1 MSETPI
7 RPLPGPEHVSGAA
20 GARKPPQGDP
30 AASGPAFEVLLE
42 KLEQR
47 ARELRDDSGNVENP
61 AQLAGAVDRA
71 RASLEDALTLSDQLL
86 EAYRQSL
93 QQRTGE

>member
-1 MSETPI
+1 MGETPI
-7 RPLPGPEHVSGAA
+7 RGLPGSEHVSGAT
-20 GARKPPQGDP
+20 GAPKPQANP

-47 ARELRDDSGNVENP
+47 ARELRDDSGSVENP
-61 AQLAGAVDRA
+61 TELAGAVDRA

-86 EAYRQSL
+86 EAYRQSQ
-93 QQRTGE
+93 QQRTGQ

>member
-1 MSETPI
+1 MGETPI
-7 RPLPGPEHVSGAA
+7 RPVPGTEHVSDAA
-20 GARKPPQGDP
+20 GAHKLPRGD
-30 AASGPAFEVLLE
+30 AAAGGPAFEVLLE
-42 KLEQR
+42 KLEAR
-47 ARELRDDSGNVENP
+47 ARELRDDSGSVDNP

>member
-1 MSETPI
+1 MGETPI
-7 RPLPGPEHVSGAA
+7 RPLPGSEHVSGAA
-20 GARKPPQGDP
+20 GASKLPQVDST
-30 AASGPAFEVLLE
+30 ASSPAFEVLLE
-42 KLEQR
+42 KLEAR
-47 ARELRDDSGNVENP
+47 ARELRDDSGNVDNP
-61 AQLAGAVDRA
+61 TELAGAVDRA

>member
-1 MSETPI
+1 MGETPI
-7 RPLPGPEHVSGAA
+7 RGLPGSEHVSGAS
-20 GARKPPQGDP
+20 GAPKLPQADP

-42 KLEQR
+42 KLELR
-47 ARELRDDSGNVENP
+47 ARELRDDSGSVENP
-61 AQLAGAVDRA
+61 TELAGAVDRA

-93 QQRTGE
+93 QQRPGK